1 MTNPAQRPLLLFA
14 HMVRA
19 RIARGSLPT
28 LALICVLIA
37 PVRPM
42 HAQTFTVIHNFTGG
56 LDGGVPQTG
65 LTIDSAG
72 NLYGTTV
79 GGGNIQ
85 SDSCFSV
92 GCGVVFKLAHHSSGW
107 LLTPIYTFQGNPD
120 GAAPCSR
127 ITIASNGTL
136 YGTTNEGGGTQ
147 CSQGGSCLAN
157 LHGCGT
163 IFNLAPPSHS
173 SGGALAPWT
182 ETVLYR
188 FTGGSDGSYPAGDLA
203 FDSAGNLNGA
213 ATSGG
218 TFGGECG
225 TQLGCGTV
233 YQLAQ
238 SGTGWVLNVL
248 HSFSALNDGLGPQGG
263 VTLDSAGSVYG
274 TTKFDSNIQ
283 GPSCGTV
290 FQLTPSGSGWEST
303 ILHWFGRT
311 QGDGCFPIAGLI
323 VDSAGNLYGGTPWVY
338 QGQPAGSGEV
348 YKFASTHNGWDY
360 SVIFDFFD
368 DGHGGLGANLMMD
381 SAGNLYGTT
390 GTQGAYGYG
399 SVFKL
404 TPRGGVWAY
413 TSLHDFTGGV
423 DGGTPRSSLV
433 QDSAG
438 NLYGTAATGGT
449 RNKGVVFEITP

>member
-1 MTNPAQRPLLLFA
+1 MTNPAQPTRYFSPD
-14 HMVRA
+14 MVRA
-19 RIARGSLPT
+19 RIAQASLPALT
-28 LALICVLIA
+28 LICVLVACAIDY
-37 PVRPM
+37 
-42 HAQTFTVIHNFTGG
+42 AQTFTVIHNFTGG

-85 SDSCFSV
+85 SDSCYAV

-163 IFNLAPPSHS
+163 IFNLAPPSHG

-233 YQLAQ
+233 YQLSQ

-248 HSFSALNDGLGPQGG
+248 HSFSAINDGVGPQGG

-274 TTKFDSNIQ
+274 TTNLTIISRDQVVARCSN
-283 GPSCGTV
+283 
-290 FQLTPSGSGWEST
+290 
-303 ILHWFGRT
+303 
-311 QGDGCFPIAGLI
+311 
-323 VDSAGNLYGGTPWVY
+323 
-338 QGQPAGSGEV
+338 
-348 YKFASTHNGWDY
+348 
-360 SVIFDFFD
+360 
-368 DGHGGLGANLMMD
+368 
-381 SAGNLYGTT
+381 
-390 GTQGAYGYG
+390 
-399 SVFKL
+399 
-404 TPRGGVWAY
+404 
-413 TSLHDFTGGV
+413 
-423 DGGTPRSSLV
+423 
-433 QDSAG
+433 
-438 NLYGTAATGGT
+438 
-449 RNKGVVFEITP
+449 